1 MKKYYIATSKNCCLY
16 MLWKERVVP
25 SWPWS
30 YGSWIYNYLCNQC
43 LSPLMLWVRISIRE
57 LCTTLCDKVC
67 QWHSRGRWFFS
78 DTSVSSTNKTDRHDI
93 TTILLFSTIKQTT
106 NKQIM
111 KKKFRQQNEQAP
123 LNTKNATPSSL
134 GNIYPG
140 LGQAQKCDGVKPV
153 NRIPPFLSYDV
164 FYIDHKCLYWYL
176 LKKLFL

>member
-1 MKKYYIATSKNCCLY
+1 MVVGFTTTYAISAYHHWCC
-16 MLWKERVVP
+16 EFESR
-25 SWPWS
+25 S
-30 YGSWIYNYLCNQC
+30 GSCVQHYVIKFV
-43 LSPLMLWVRISIRE
+43 SDIRG
-57 LCTTLCDKVC
+57 V
-67 QWHSRGRWFFS
+67 GVFFS
-78 DTSVSSTNKTDRHDI
+78 DTSVSSTSKTDRHDI

-153 NRIPPFLSYDV
+153 NRIPPFLSYDI
-164 FYIDHKCLYWYL
+164 FCIYHKCLYWYL